1 MSFAITLKLL
11 SHFKFTL
18 KTKILEKW
26 SLLLDLWIRYIFFLI
41 YWFFTGYRRWPW
53 LTNCWTEDKKIGEYC
68 PWQYKNWPM
77 AMVSPLNYGCTWKVA
92 KHETLLWLFECSATS
107 QVHAR
112 GHADISSSKRLYSGK
127 GANHAS
133 LANHEPTLLCHWH
146 YSIKLEFRQT
156 HWKPADVHCV
166 MRHFV
171 TWSQPMLI
179 IKSAYVKETGSRH

>member
-1 MSFAITLKLL
+1 MLEKL
-11 SHFKFTL
+11 SH
-18 KTKILEKW
+18 
-26 SLLLDLWIRYIFFLI
+26 LLDLCIRFIFFLI
-41 YWFFTGYRRWPW
+41 YWFFFTGYRRWPW

-68 PWQYKNWPM
+68 PLQCNNWPM
-77 AMVSPLNYGCTWKVA
+77 VMFSPSNYGCTWKVA
-92 KHETLLWLFECSATS
+92 KHETLLWLFECSATF

-127 GANHAS
+127 SANHAS
-133 LANHEPTLLCHWH
+133 LANHELTLHWH

-166 MRHFV
+166 MRHCV

-179 IKSAYVKETGSRH
+179 IKSAYVKETGRRH